1 LNSPLLPQ
9 IVWSDGKTFCDSQSL
24 RDTEAEGKEKR
35 FPSQFRSLKRFVK
48 EVEEEE
54 EAALVVIIIRV
65 YDA

>member
-48 EVEEEE
+48 VEEA
-54 EAALVVIIIRV
+54 EAALVVVIIRFH
-65 YDA
+65 DA